1 MILRQRTFRA
11 GRAFT
16 LIELMVSVGILA
28 LILTTFGM
36 MLTQAQRA
44 VTAATRNIHANQ
56 AANAIETVLRQDLR
70 SVSPAS
76 GFLCITVHNGQ
87 PRLIMAYPGLAL
99 SPSGAARGTGA
110 CVSYG
115 LVDNQG
121 QRMAGQQR
129 GDLALYRQNWVLNP
143 FEARDTGVWQ
153 MDLGEVLV
161 MDQTEVNGVVTDI
174 LNAAPS
180 GASALHDPPRTMNH
194 VESLW
199 ALLASGCSS
208 MQIAWTAA
216 EPGENITWQTA
227 NRVWTHHDPDAWPTA
242 IRIRLELTDP
252 LAWARGAPPAEERST
267 YEFILPVGAR

>member
-1 MILRQRTFRA
+1 
-11 GRAFT
+11 
-16 LIELMVSVGILA
+16 V
-28 LILTTFGM
+28 
-36 MLTQAQRA
+36 
-44 VTAATRNIHANQ
+44 
-56 AANAIETVLRQDLR
+56 
-70 SVSPAS
+70 
-76 GFLCITVHNGQ
+76 CITVHNGQ

-227 NRVWTHHDPDAWPTA
+227 NRVWTHHDPDAWP
-242 IRIRLELTDP
+242 IRVHPAR
-252 LAWARGAPPAEERST
+252 RGAVRTTTITKVTKSTKNGNREIPKGRACHSAARRAKPEGHNAGSAQAKFRPEIQVAE
-267 YEFILPVGAR
+267 